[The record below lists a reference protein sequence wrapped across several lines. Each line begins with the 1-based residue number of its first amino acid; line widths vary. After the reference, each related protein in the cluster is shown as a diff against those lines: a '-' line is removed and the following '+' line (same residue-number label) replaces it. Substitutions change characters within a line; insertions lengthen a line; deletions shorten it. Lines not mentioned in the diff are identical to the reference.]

1 MKKKE
6 LTKPAAKKLLS
17 DGKVHFKDLYSEKTG
32 KTYAADVL
40 LDDTGTYVNFK
51 LNFEKKNKEC

>member
-6 LTKPAAKKLLS
+6 LTKQTAKKLLS

-51 LNFEKKNKEC
+51 LNFEKKG